1 MVAALQRFEDDS
13 LATRVRPWANPEFL
27 GAVANLAVGDPEQI
41 RCSSHISVTSLQCL
55 KDEIL
60 FKAKKALFQ
69 ITTIHR

>member
-13 LATRVRPWANPEFL
+13 LATCVGPWANPEFL
-27 GAVANLAVGDPEQI
+27 GAVADLTVGDPEQI

-60 FKAKKALFQ
+60 FETKKALFQ
-69 ITTIHR
+69 IATIHR